1 MKYKVRFAGS
11 TLELDYI
18 KKDKLND
25 GTSVYLFKDEVYT
38 YPIRKKDILCG
49 NFKP

>member
-11 TLELDYI
+11 TLELEYI
-18 KKDKLND
+18 KKDRLND
-25 GTSVYLFKDEVYT
+25 NTNVYLFKDNKYI